1 MYHPDLIRVITG
13 GANQMPCVK
22 FPGYLYNSLTLLGGI
37 LNQGS
42 RPHASFGWG
51 QGPSQSSTAK
61 HVTQWQER
69 RKLEINRISS
79 H

>member
-42 RPHASFGWG
+42 RPWLGSRTFTELDGKTCNSVA
-51 QGPSQSSTAK
+51 
-61 HVTQWQER
+61 
-69 RKLEINRISS
+69 RKAET
-79 H
+79 